1 MKQGIGHE
9 IFRIA
14 VCVAEIFRTAV
25 RLPVRGFLGTEP
37 LGNPTLGLRECFRL
51 LGSPTSP
58 YSTASASS
66 EFVSDRLTPPV
77 GSSTSWTSSAI
88 MGQSS
93 CTPFAS
99 PEGGRGGQSF
109 ILRPSTCNNGP
120 RLDGHNMYA
129 YDYVY
134 LTSTRLH
141 HIPSVE
147 ALQHTRCSSMLQLH
161 QYSRY
166 AAEYFFSREFC

>member
-1 MKQGIGHE
+1 MKQGIGH
-9 IFRIA
+9 
-14 VCVAEIFRTAV
+14 EIFRTAV

-66 EFVSDRLTPPV
+66 ESVSDRLTPPV
-77 GSSTSWTSSAI
+77 GSSTSWTSSVVMAR
-88 MGQSS
+88 SS

-134 LTSTRLH
+134 LTSTLFNEY
-141 HIPSVE
+141 SVTSHTVGGGLAAHQVLIYAPISPLL
-147 ALQHTRCSSMLQLH
+147 ALRGGILL
-161 QYSRY
+161 
-166 AAEYFFSREFC
+166 